1 MNQILLGGVEYVAN
15 SITGWLVWLVGVV
28 ADGISHLALV
38 QASLPWVQNVKM
50 DIEAVAW
57 TLLGVYVA
65 YVALTR
71 YILWNEGT
79 ADPEGSIL
87 MKSILRTAMY
97 VALSGFLA
105 TALFQWGL
113 NLAGVITGATMLQA
127 QQAMHGLLG
136 NVMALPG
143 ALAGLALGLVLAIL
157 VGIMLLAVVC
167 FQMAIRAAEL
177 VVYVVAAPLAALG
190 QMQAGGGSWQG
201 WWTNLVILS
210 LSQAVQMLCF
220 VGLTQTTQVLTTN
233 TGWMTALA
241 HAGPIIAA
249 PAAIPTATLMTVL
262 NLIFTIFLIIGW
274 LIVAIRGPHL
284 LKQWA
289 YHSGVGGGMMFV
301 GTSLGRQGLPTVLKS
316 TSVGSWLR
324 L

>member
-57 TLLGVYVA
+57 TLLGLYTVYM
-65 YVALTR
+65 ALTR

>member
-262 NLIFTIFLIIGW
+262 NLVFTIFLIIGW